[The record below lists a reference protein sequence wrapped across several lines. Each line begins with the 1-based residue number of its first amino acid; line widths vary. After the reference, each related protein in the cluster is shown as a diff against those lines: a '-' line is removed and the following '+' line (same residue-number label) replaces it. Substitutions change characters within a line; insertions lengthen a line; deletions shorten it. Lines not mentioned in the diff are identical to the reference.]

1 MLACD
6 GEYCPYAPD
15 AAHWG
20 VASPVVDPSLLY
32 AALNDESGF
41 EPSVYL
47 LLENEALADD
57 LFFFR
62 DTGHLDQLVDVVLSQ
77 AIHLLL
83 NGVVPIAPLR

>member
-32 AALNDESGF
+32 VALNDESDV

-47 LLENEALADD
+47 LLENEASADD
-57 LFFFR
+57 LSFFR
-62 DTGHLDQLVDVVLSQ
+62 DTGHLDQLADVVLPQ

>member
-1 MLACD
+1 MVHRVAQVVPRALCEIEQAARDGLVELDSLPSVLACD

-32 AALNDESGF
+32 VALSDESGF

-47 LLENEALADD
+47 LLENEA
-57 LFFFR
+57 
-62 DTGHLDQLVDVVLSQ
+62 
-77 AIHLLL
+77 
-83 NGVVPIAPLR
+83 